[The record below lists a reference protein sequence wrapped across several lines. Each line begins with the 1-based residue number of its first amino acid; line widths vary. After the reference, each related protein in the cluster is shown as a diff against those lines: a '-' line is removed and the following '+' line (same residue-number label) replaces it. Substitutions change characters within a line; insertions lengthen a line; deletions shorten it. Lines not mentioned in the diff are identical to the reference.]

1 MKRLLAY
8 LFIVLGL
15 GLGLT
20 LNANAFNVYEG
31 LELAKYLQKHKKF
44 VVCIK
49 QLENKNLY
57 KFHFVKKCE
66 NGIQLKKNKYKNLFK
81 STESDNLSYMKN

>member
-15 GLGLT
+15 GLT
-20 LNANAFNVYEG
+20 FNANAFNVYEG

-44 VVCIK
+44 VVCVQK
-49 QLENKNLY
+49 LENKNLY

-66 NGIQLKKNKYKNLFK
+66 DGIQLKKNKYTK
-81 STESDNLSYMKN
+81 